1 MLKKIL
7 GNTLFRL
14 LLGVIG
20 GLILGNYLTEST
32 IQIVLSIKYF
42 TGQLIFFLVPLI
54 VIGFIVS
61 SITKLNEGSTKI
73 VGFSLLIAY
82 LSSVGAGL
90 FAMIAGY
97 QIIPNLSIP
106 TSVDSL
112 KEIPKILFQLDIPPV
127 FSVMTALVISLML
140 GLGILITK
148 AKELEKIFDQFKDIV
163 ILLVNKVLIPILPFF
178 IAANFA
184 ILSYEGSIETQLPVF
199 LKVILIVIVGH
210 FIWMTLL
217 FSIAGFYHK
226 TNPFKLLKFYPPVY
240 LTALGTM
247 SSAASLGVAVK
258 AVNDSKVIKPSISN
272 FTIPFFSNTH
282 LCGSVLTEVFFVM
295 TVSQVLYG
303 TIPDLSTMVMF
314 VILLGVFAVGAPG
327 VPGGTVVASLGLI
340 SSVLDFDEAGI
351 ALILTIFA
359 LQDSFG
365 TACNITT
372 DGALSMIVDKYDDN
386 LSQIKAESNS

>member
-1 MLKKIL
+1 MLKKIVN
-7 GNTLFRL
+7 NTLFRL
-14 LLGVIG
+14 VLGVIT
-20 GLILGNYLTEST
+20 GLVLGNYLTEST
-32 IQIVLSIKYF
+32 IQVVLSLKYF

-61 SITKLNEGSTKI
+61 SITKLNQGSGKI

-90 FAMIAGY
+90 FSTFAGY

-106 TSVDSL
+106 TSVETL
-112 KEIPKILFQLDIPPV
+112 KEVPKILFQLDIPPL
-127 FSVMTALVISLML
+127 FSVMTALVIALML
-140 GLGILITK
+140 GMGILITK

-184 ILSYEGSIETQLPVF
+184 ILSYEGSIEKQLPVF

-217 FSIAGFYHK
+217 YSIAGFYHK
-226 TNPFKLLKFYPPVY
+226 TNPFKLLKHYPPVY
-240 LTALGTM
+240 LTAVGTM
-247 SSAASLGVAVK
+247 SSAATLGVAVK
-258 AVNDSKVIKPSISN
+258 AVDDSKVIKPTIAN

-303 TIPDLSTMVMF
+303 TIPDVGTMLTF
-314 VILLGVFAVGAPG
+314 VLLLGIFAVGAPG

-340 SSVLDFDEAGI
+340 SNVLGFDEAGV

-372 DGALSMIVDKYDDN
+372 DGALSMIVDQY
-386 LSQIKAESNS
+386 AEEKV

>member
-1 MLKKIL
+1 MIQKIFS
-7 GNTLFRL
+7 NTLFKL
-14 LLGVIG
+14 ILGVIA
-20 GLILGNYLTEST
+20 GLVLGNYLNEST

-61 SITKLNEGSTKI
+61 SITKLNEGSGKI
-73 VGFSLLIAY
+73 VGFSLGIAY

-90 FAMIAGY
+90 FSMFAGY
-97 QIIPNLSIP
+97 QIIQNLSIP
-106 TSVDSL
+106 TSVDAL
-112 KEIPKILFQLDIPPV
+112 KEIPKILFQLDIPPI
-127 FSVMTALVISLML
+127 FSVMTALILSLMI
-140 GLGILITK
+140 GMGILITK
-148 AKELEKIFDQFKDIV
+148 AKQLEIIFDQFKDIV
-163 ILLVNKVLIPILPFF
+163 ILMVNKVLIPILPFF

-184 ILSYEGSIETQLPVF
+184 ILSYEGSIEKQLPVF

-210 FIWMTLL
+210 LIWMTLL
-217 FSIAGFYHK
+217 YSIAGAYHK
-226 TNPFKLLKFYPPVY
+226 TNPFKLLKHYPPVY
-240 LTALGTM
+240 LTAVGTM
-247 SSAASLGVAVK
+247 SSAATLGVAVK
-258 AVNDSKVIKPSISN
+258 AVDGSKVINPKIAN

-303 TIPDLSTMVMF
+303 SIPDLGTMVMF
-314 VILLGVFAVGAPG
+314 VLLLGVFAVGAPG

-340 SSVLDFDEAGI
+340 SNILGFDEAGV

-365 TACNITT
+365 TACNITS
-372 DGALSMIVDKYDDN
+372 DGALSMMVDKYAKDVN
-386 LSQIKAESNS
+386 

>member
-1 MLKKIL
+1 MLNKIL
-7 GNTLFRL
+7 NNTLFRL

-20 GLILGNYLTEST
+20 GLILGNYLTESS
-32 IQIVLSIKYF
+32 IQVVLSIKYF

-61 SITKLNEGSTKI
+61 SITKLNEGSTRI

-82 LSSVGAGL
+82 LSSIGAGL
-90 FAMIAGY
+90 FSMIAGY
-97 QIIPNLSIP
+97 QIIPNLSVP

-112 KEIPKILFQLDIPPV
+112 KEIPKLLFQLDIPPV

-140 GLGILITK
+140 GMGILITK
-148 AKELEKIFDQFKDIV
+148 AKELEKIFDQFKNIV

-184 ILSYEGSIETQLPVF
+184 ILSYEGSIEKQLPVF

-210 FIWMTLL
+210 FIWMTLIYT
-217 FSIAGFYHK
+217 IAALYHK
-226 TNPFKLLKFYPPVY
+226 TNPFKLLKYYPSVY
-240 LTALGTM
+240 LTAVGTM
-247 SSAASLGVAVK
+247 SSAATLGVAVK
-258 AVNDSKVIKPSISN
+258 AVADSKVIKPTIAN

-295 TVSQVLYG
+295 TVSHVLYG
-303 TIPDLSTMVMF
+303 TIPALSTMVIF
-314 VILLGVFAVGAPG
+314 VLLLGIFAVGAPG

-340 SSVLDFDEAGI
+340 SNVLGFDEAGV

-372 DGALSMIVDKYDDN
+372 DGALSMIVDKYDDQ
-386 LSQIKAESNS
+386 LLQEKSL

>member
-1 MLKKIL
+1 MSQILCQMLKKIAS
-7 GNTLFRL
+7 NTLFRL
-14 LLGVIG
+14 LLGVIA
-20 GLILGNYLTEST
+20 GLVLGNYLNENT
-32 IQIVLSIKYF
+32 IQVVLSLKYF

-61 SITKLNEGSTKI
+61 SITKLREGSAKI

-82 LSSVGAGL
+82 LSSIGAGL
-90 FAMIAGY
+90 FSIIGGY

-112 KEIPKILFQLDIPPV
+112 REVPKILFQLDIPPI

-140 GLGILITK
+140 GMGILITK

-184 ILSYEGSIETQLPVF
+184 ILSYEGSIEKQLPVF
-199 LKVILIVIVGH
+199 LKVILIVIIGH
-210 FIWMTLL
+210 FIWMTLIYT
-217 FSIAGFYHK
+217 IARFYHK

-240 LTALGTM
+240 LTAVGTM

-258 AVNDSKVIKPSISN
+258 AVNDSKVIKPTISN

-303 TIPDLSTMVMF
+303 HIPDVGTMVTF
-314 VILLGVFAVGAPG
+314 VLLLGVFAVGAPG

-340 SSVLDFDEAGI
+340 SNVLGFDEAGV

-372 DGALSMIVDKYDDN
+372 DGALSMIVDKY
-386 LSQIKAESNS
+386 AEEK

>member
-1 MLKKIL
+1 MSQILCQMLKKIAS
-7 GNTLFRL
+7 NTLFRL
-14 LLGVIG
+14 LLGVIA
-20 GLILGNYLTEST
+20 GLVLGNYLNENT
-32 IQIVLSIKYF
+32 IQVVLSLKYF

-61 SITKLNEGSTKI
+61 SITKLSEGSAKI

-82 LSSVGAGL
+82 LSSIGAGL
-90 FAMIAGY
+90 FSMIAGY

-112 KEIPKILFQLDIPPV
+112 REVPKILFQLDIPPI
-127 FSVMTALVISLML
+127 FSVITALVISLML
-140 GLGILITK
+140 GMGILITK

-184 ILSYEGSIETQLPVF
+184 ILSYEGSIEKQLPVF

-210 FIWMTLL
+210 FIWMTLMYT
-217 FSIAGFYHK
+217 IAGFYHK
-226 TNPFKLLKFYPPVY
+226 TNPFKLLKYYPPVY
-240 LTALGTM
+240 LTAVGTM

-258 AVNDSKVIKPSISN
+258 AVNDSKVIKPTISN

-303 TIPDLSTMVMF
+303 HIPDVGTMVTF
-314 VILLGVFAVGAPG
+314 VLLLGVFAVGAPG

-340 SSVLDFDEAGI
+340 SNVLGFDEAGV

-372 DGALSMIVDKYDDN
+372 DGALSMIVDKY
-386 LSQIKAESNS
+386 AEEK

>member
-1 MLKKIL
+1 MSQILCQMFKKIVS
-7 GNTLFRL
+7 NTLFRL
-14 LLGVIG
+14 LLGVIA
-20 GLILGNYLTEST
+20 GLVLGNYLNENT
-32 IQIVLSIKYF
+32 IQVVLSLKYF

-61 SITKLNEGSTKI
+61 SITKLNEGSAKI

-82 LSSVGAGL
+82 LSSIGAGL
-90 FAMIAGY
+90 FSMIAGY
-97 QIIPNLSIP
+97 QIIPNLTIP

-112 KEIPKILFQLDIPPV
+112 REVPKILFQLDIPPI
-127 FSVMTALVISLML
+127 FSVMTALIISLML
-140 GLGILITK
+140 GMGILITK

-178 IAANFA
+178 IATNFA
-184 ILSYEGSIETQLPVF
+184 ILSYEGSIEKQFPVF

-210 FIWMTLL
+210 FIWMTLMYT
-217 FSIAGFYHK
+217 IAAFYHK
-226 TNPFKLLKFYPPVY
+226 TNPFKLLKYYPPVY
-240 LTALGTM
+240 LTAVGTM

-258 AVNDSKVIKPSISN
+258 AVDDSKVIKPTIAN

-303 TIPDLSTMVMF
+303 HIPDAGTMVTF
-314 VILLGVFAVGAPG
+314 VLLLGIFAVGAPG

-340 SSVLDFDEAGI
+340 SNVLGFDEAGV

-372 DGALSMIVDKYDDN
+372 DGALSMIVDKY
-386 LSQIKAESNS
+386 AEEK

>member
-7 GNTLFRL
+7 SNTLFRL
-14 LLGVIG
+14 ILGVIV
-20 GLILGNYLTEST
+20 GLVLGNYLTEST
-32 IQIVLSIKYF
+32 IQVVLSIKYF

-61 SITKLNEGSTKI
+61 SITKLNEGSTKV

-82 LSSVGAGL
+82 LSSIGAGFFSML
-90 FAMIAGY
+90 AGY

-112 KEIPKILFQLDIPPV
+112 REIPQILFQLDIPPI
-127 FSVMTALVISLML
+127 FSVMTALVLSLMI

-148 AKELEKIFDQFKDIV
+148 AKQLETLFDQFRDII
-163 ILLVNKVLIPILPFF
+163 ILMVNKVLIPILPFF

-184 ILSYEGSIETQLPVF
+184 ILSYEGSIERQLPVF
-199 LKVILIVIVGH
+199 LKVIIIVIVGH
-210 FIWMTLL
+210 FIWMTLMYT
-217 FSIAGFYHK
+217 IAGLYHK
-226 TNPFKLLKFYPPVY
+226 TNPIKLLKFYPSAY
-240 LTALGTM
+240 LTAIGTM
-247 SSAASLGVAVK
+247 SSAATLGVAVK
-258 AVNDSKVIKPSISN
+258 AVNDSKIIDPKISN

-282 LCGSVLTEVFFVM
+282 LCGSVLTEVFFLM

-303 TIPDLSTMVMF
+303 HIPDLGTMVLF
-314 VILLGVFAVGAPG
+314 VLLLGVFAVGAPG

-340 SSVLDFDEAGI
+340 SNVLGFDEAGV

-372 DGALSMIVDKYDDN
+372 DGALSMIVDRYAKPKE
-386 LSQIKAESNS
+386 LTVR

>member
-7 GNTLFRL
+7 GNTLFKL
-14 LLGVIG
+14 IVGVIA
-20 GLILGNYLTEST
+20 GLILGNYLNEST

-61 SITKLNEGSTKI
+61 SITKLNEGSSKI
-73 VGFSLLIAY
+73 VGFSLAIAY
-82 LSSVGAGL
+82 LSSIGAGL
-90 FAMIAGY
+90 LSTFAGY
-97 QIIPNLSIP
+97 QIIPQLSIP
-106 TSVDSL
+106 TSVEAL
-112 KEIPKILFQLDIPPV
+112 KEVPKILFQLDIPPI
-127 FSVMTALVISLML
+127 FSVMTALILSLMI
-140 GLGILITK
+140 GMGILLTK
-148 AKELEKIFDQFKDIV
+148 AKQLEIIFDQFKDIV
-163 ILLVNKVLIPILPFF
+163 ILMVNKVLIPILPFF

-184 ILSYEGSIETQLPVF
+184 ILSYEGSIEKQLPVF
-199 LKVILIVIVGH
+199 FKVILIVIVGH
-210 FIWMTLL
+210 FIWMTLMY
-217 FSIAGFYHK
+217 SIAGFYHK
-226 TNPFKLLKFYPPVY
+226 TNPLKLLKHYPPVY
-240 LTALGTM
+240 LTAVGTM
-247 SSAASLGVAVK
+247 SSAATLGVAVK
-258 AVNDSKVIKPSISN
+258 AVDDSKVIKPTIAN

-303 TIPDLSTMVMF
+303 SIPDLGTMVMF
-314 VILLGVFAVGAPG
+314 VLLLGVFAVGAPG

-340 SSVLDFDEAGI
+340 SNVLGFDEAGI

-372 DGALSMIVDKYDDN
+372 DGALAMIVDKYAEE
-386 LSQIKAESNS
+386 KA

>member
-1 MLKKIL
+1 MSQILCQMFKKIVS
-7 GNTLFRL
+7 NTLFRL
-14 LLGVIG
+14 LLGVIA
-20 GLILGNYLTEST
+20 GLVLGSYLNENT
-32 IQIVLSIKYF
+32 IQVVLSLKYF

-61 SITKLNEGSTKI
+61 SITKLNEGSAKI

-82 LSSVGAGL
+82 LSSIGAGL
-90 FAMIAGY
+90 FSMIAGY
-97 QIIPNLSIP
+97 QIIPNLTIP

-112 KEIPKILFQLDIPPV
+112 REVPKILFQLDIPPI
-127 FSVMTALVISLML
+127 FSVMTALIISLML
-140 GLGILITK
+140 GMGILITK

-178 IAANFA
+178 IATNFA
-184 ILSYEGSIETQLPVF
+184 ILSYEGSIEKQFPVF

-210 FIWMTLL
+210 FIWMTLMYT
-217 FSIAGFYHK
+217 IAAFYHK
-226 TNPFKLLKFYPPVY
+226 TNPFKLLKYYPPVY
-240 LTALGTM
+240 LTAVGTM

-258 AVNDSKVIKPSISN
+258 AVDDSKVIKPTIAN

-303 TIPDLSTMVMF
+303 HIPDAGTMVTF
-314 VILLGVFAVGAPG
+314 VLLLGIFAVGAPG

-340 SSVLDFDEAGI
+340 SNVLGFDEAGV

-372 DGALSMIVDKYDDN
+372 DGALSMIVDKY
-386 LSQIKAESNS
+386 AEEK

>member
-1 MLKKIL
+1 MSQILCQMFKKIVS
-7 GNTLFRL
+7 NTLFRL
-14 LLGVIG
+14 LLGVIA
-20 GLILGNYLTEST
+20 GLVLGNYLNENT
-32 IQIVLSIKYF
+32 IQIVLSLKYF

-61 SITKLNEGSTKI
+61 SITKLSEGSAKI

-82 LSSVGAGL
+82 LSSIGAGL
-90 FAMIAGY
+90 FSMIAGY

-112 KEIPKILFQLDIPPV
+112 REVPKILFQLDIPPI
-127 FSVMTALVISLML
+127 FSVMTALIISLML
-140 GLGILITK
+140 GMGILITK

-178 IAANFA
+178 IATNFA
-184 ILSYEGSIETQLPVF
+184 ILSYEGSIEKQFPVF

-210 FIWMTLL
+210 FIWMTLMYT
-217 FSIAGFYHK
+217 IAAFYHK
-226 TNPFKLLKFYPPVY
+226 TNPFKLLKYYPPVY
-240 LTALGTM
+240 LTAVGTM

-258 AVNDSKVIKPSISN
+258 AVDDSKVIKPTIAN

-303 TIPDLSTMVMF
+303 HIPDAGTMVTF
-314 VILLGVFAVGAPG
+314 VLLLGIFAVGAPG

-340 SSVLDFDEAGI
+340 SNVLGFDEAGV

-372 DGALSMIVDKYDDN
+372 DGALSMIVDKY
-386 LSQIKAESNS
+386 AEEK

>member
-1 MLKKIL
+1 MIRTLFR
-7 GNTLFRL
+7 NTLFRL
-14 LLGVIG
+14 LLGVVA
-20 GLILGNYLTEST
+20 GLILGNYLNEAT
-32 IQIVLSIKYF
+32 IQIVLSIKHL

-61 SITKLNEGSTKI
+61 SITKLSQGSAKI

-82 LSSVGAGL
+82 LSSIGAGL
-90 FAMIAGY
+90 FSMLAGY
-97 QIIPNLSIP
+97 QIIPNLSVP
-106 TSVDSL
+106 TQVDTL
-112 KEIPKILFQLDIPPV
+112 KEIPALLFQLDIPPV

-148 AKELEKIFDQFKDIV
+148 AKELEKIFDQFKEI
-163 ILLVNKVLIPILPFF
+163 ILWLVNKVLIPILPFF

-184 ILSYEGSIETQLPVF
+184 LLSYEGSIEKQLPVF
-199 LKVILIVIVGH
+199 LKVILIVMVGH
-210 FIWMTLL
+210 VIWMTLMY
-217 FSIAGFYHK
+217 SIAGFYHK
-226 TNPFKLLKFYPPVY
+226 TNPFKLLKHYPSVY
-240 LTALGTM
+240 LTAVGTM
-247 SSAASLGVAVK
+247 SSAATLGVAVK
-258 AVNDSKVIKPSISN
+258 AVNDSKVIKPSIAN

-303 TIPDLSTMVMF
+303 SLPDFSTMFLF
-314 VILLGVFAVGAPG
+314 VILLGIFAVGAPG

-340 SSVLDFDEAGI
+340 SNVLGFDEAGV

-372 DGALSMIVDKYDDN
+372 DGALSMIVDRYSGK
-386 LSQIKAESNS
+386 EME

>member
-7 GNTLFRL
+7 NNTLFRL
-14 LLGVIG
+14 LLGVIA
-20 GLILGNYLTEST
+20 GLILGNYLNEST
-32 IQIVLSIKYF
+32 IQVVLSIKYF

-61 SITKLNEGSTKI
+61 SITKLNQGSTRI

-82 LSSVGAGL
+82 LSSIGAGL
-90 FAMIAGY
+90 FSVVAGY
-97 QIIPNLSIP
+97 QIIPNLTIP
-106 TSVDSL
+106 TAVEEL

-140 GLGILITK
+140 GLGILITQ

-184 ILSYEGSIETQLPVF
+184 ILSYEGSIEKQLPVF
-199 LKVILIVIVGH
+199 LKVILIVSVGH
-210 FIWMTLL
+210 FIWMTLMY
-217 FSIAGFYHK
+217 SIAGFYHK
-226 TNPFKLLKFYPPVY
+226 TNPFKLLKHYPSVY
-240 LTALGTM
+240 LTAVGTM

-258 AVNDSKVIKPSISN
+258 AVDDSKVIKPSIAN

-303 TIPDLSTMVMF
+303 TIPDLGTMVMF
-314 VILLGVFAVGAPG
+314 VLLLGVFAVGAPG

-340 SSVLDFDEAGI
+340 ANVLGFDEAGV

-372 DGALSMIVDKYDDN
+372 DGALSMIVDKY
-386 LSQIKAESNS
+386 AEEKV

>member
-1 MLKKIL
+1 MFKKIVS
-7 GNTLFRL
+7 NTLFRL
-14 LLGVIG
+14 LLGVIA
-20 GLILGNYLTEST
+20 GLVLGNYLNENT
-32 IQIVLSIKYF
+32 IQVVLSLKYF

-61 SITKLNEGSTKI
+61 SITKLNEGSAKI

-82 LSSVGAGL
+82 LSSIGAGL
-90 FAMIAGY
+90 FSMIAWY
-97 QIIPNLSIP
+97 QIIPNLTIP

-112 KEIPKILFQLDIPPV
+112 REVPKILFQLDIPPI
-127 FSVMTALVISLML
+127 FSVMTALIISLML
-140 GLGILITK
+140 GMGILITK

-178 IAANFA
+178 IATNFA
-184 ILSYEGSIETQLPVF
+184 ILSYEGSIEKQFPVF

-210 FIWMTLL
+210 FIWMTLMYT
-217 FSIAGFYHK
+217 IAAFYHK
-226 TNPFKLLKFYPPVY
+226 TNPFKLLKYYPPVY
-240 LTALGTM
+240 LTAVGTM

-258 AVNDSKVIKPSISN
+258 AVDDSKVIKPTIAN

-303 TIPDLSTMVMF
+303 HIPDAGTMVTF
-314 VILLGVFAVGAPG
+314 VLLLGIFAVGAPG

-340 SSVLDFDEAGI
+340 SNVLGFDEAGV

-372 DGALSMIVDKYDDN
+372 DGALSMIVDKY
-386 LSQIKAESNS
+386 AEEK

>member
-1 MLKKIL
+1 MFKKIVS
-7 GNTLFRL
+7 NTLFRL
-14 LLGVIG
+14 LLGVIA
-20 GLILGNYLTEST
+20 GLVLGNYLNENT
-32 IQIVLSIKYF
+32 IQVVLSLKYF

-61 SITKLNEGSTKI
+61 SITKLNEGSAKI

-82 LSSVGAGL
+82 LSSIGAGL
-90 FAMIAGY
+90 FSMIAGY

-112 KEIPKILFQLDIPPV
+112 REVPKILFQLDIPPI
-127 FSVMTALVISLML
+127 FSVMTALIISLML
-140 GLGILITK
+140 GMGILITK

-178 IAANFA
+178 IATNFA
-184 ILSYEGSIETQLPVF
+184 ILSYEGSIEKQFPVF

-210 FIWMTLL
+210 FIWMTLMYT
-217 FSIAGFYHK
+217 IAAFYHK
-226 TNPFKLLKFYPPVY
+226 TNPFKLLKYYPPVY
-240 LTALGTM
+240 LTAVGTM

-258 AVNDSKVIKPSISN
+258 AVDDSKVIKPTIAN

-303 TIPDLSTMVMF
+303 HIPDAGTMVTF
-314 VILLGVFAVGAPG
+314 VLLLGIFAVGAPG
-327 VPGGTVVASLGLI
+327 VQGGTVVASLGLI
-340 SSVLDFDEAGI
+340 SNVLGFDEAGV

-372 DGALSMIVDKYDDN
+372 DGALSMIVDKY
-386 LSQIKAESNS
+386 AEEK

>member
-1 MLKKIL
+1 MSQILCQMLKKIAS
-7 GNTLFRL
+7 NTLFRL
-14 LLGVIG
+14 LLGVIA
-20 GLILGNYLTEST
+20 GLVLGNYLNENT
-32 IQIVLSIKYF
+32 IQIVLSLKYF

-61 SITKLNEGSTKI
+61 SITKLSEGSAKI

-82 LSSVGAGL
+82 LSSIGAGL
-90 FAMIAGY
+90 FSMIAGY

-112 KEIPKILFQLDIPPV
+112 REVPKILFQLDIPPI

-140 GLGILITK
+140 GMGILITK

-184 ILSYEGSIETQLPVF
+184 ILSYEGSIEKQLPVF

-210 FIWMTLL
+210 FIWMTLMYT
-217 FSIAGFYHK
+217 IAGFYHK
-226 TNPFKLLKFYPPVY
+226 TNPFKLLKYYPPVY
-240 LTALGTM
+240 LTAVGTM

-258 AVNDSKVIKPSISN
+258 AVNDSKVIKSTISN

-303 TIPDLSTMVMF
+303 HIPDVGTMVIF
-314 VILLGVFAVGAPG
+314 VLLLGVFAVGAPG

-340 SSVLDFDEAGI
+340 SNVLGFDEAGV

-372 DGALSMIVDKYDDN
+372 DGALSMIVDKY
-386 LSQIKAESNS
+386 AEDK

>member
-1 MLKKIL
+1 MSQILCQMLKKIAS
-7 GNTLFRL
+7 NTLFRL
-14 LLGVIG
+14 LLGVIA
-20 GLILGNYLTEST
+20 GLVLGNYLNENT
-32 IQIVLSIKYF
+32 IQVVLSLKYF

-61 SITKLNEGSTKI
+61 SITKLSEGSAKI

-82 LSSVGAGL
+82 LSSIGAGL
-90 FAMIAGY
+90 FSIIGGY

-112 KEIPKILFQLDIPPV
+112 REVPKILFQLDIPPI

-140 GLGILITK
+140 GMGILITK

-163 ILLVNKVLIPILPFF
+163 IFLVNKVLIPILPFF

-184 ILSYEGSIETQLPVF
+184 ILSYEGSIEKQLPVF
-199 LKVILIVIVGH
+199 LKVILIVIIGH
-210 FIWMTLL
+210 FIWMTLMYT
-217 FSIAGFYHK
+217 IAGFYHK
-226 TNPFKLLKFYPPVY
+226 TNPFKLLKHYPPVY
-240 LTALGTM
+240 LTAVGTM
-247 SSAASLGVAVK
+247 SSAASLGIAVK
-258 AVNDSKVIKPSISN
+258 AVDDSKVIKPTIAN

-303 TIPDLSTMVMF
+303 HIPDLGTMVTF
-314 VILLGVFAVGAPG
+314 VLLLGVFAVGAPG

-340 SSVLDFDEAGI
+340 SNVLGFDEAGV

-372 DGALSMIVDKYDDN
+372 DGALSMIVDKYADE
-386 LSQIKAESNS
+386 K

>member
-1 MLKKIL
+1 MSQILCQMFKKIVS
-7 GNTLFRL
+7 NTLFRL
-14 LLGVIG
+14 LLGVIA
-20 GLILGNYLTEST
+20 GLVLGNYLNENT
-32 IQIVLSIKYF
+32 IQVVLSLKYF

-61 SITKLNEGSTKI
+61 SITKLNEGSAKI

-82 LSSVGAGL
+82 LSSIGAGL
-90 FAMIAGY
+90 FSMIAGY
-97 QIIPNLSIP
+97 QIIPNLTIP

-112 KEIPKILFQLDIPPV
+112 REVPKILFQLDIPPI
-127 FSVMTALVISLML
+127 FSVMTALIISLML
-140 GLGILITK
+140 GMGILITK

-178 IAANFA
+178 IATNFA
-184 ILSYEGSIETQLPVF
+184 ILSYEGSIEKQFPVF

-210 FIWMTLL
+210 FIWMTLMYT
-217 FSIAGFYHK
+217 IAAFYHK
-226 TNPFKLLKFYPPVY
+226 TNPFKLLKYYPPVY
-240 LTALGTM
+240 LTAVGTM

-258 AVNDSKVIKPSISN
+258 AVDDSKVIKPTIAN

-303 TIPDLSTMVMF
+303 HIPDAGTMVTF
-314 VILLGVFAVGAPG
+314 VLLLGIFAVGAPG
-327 VPGGTVVASLGLI
+327 VQGGTVVASLGLI
-340 SSVLDFDEAGI
+340 SNVLGFDEAGV

-372 DGALSMIVDKYDDN
+372 DGALSMIVDKY
-386 LSQIKAESNS
+386 AEEK

>member
-1 MLKKIL
+1 MLKKIAS
-7 GNTLFRL
+7 NTLFRL
-14 LLGVIG
+14 LLGVIA
-20 GLILGNYLTEST
+20 GLVLGNYLNENT
-32 IQIVLSIKYF
+32 IQIVLSLKYF

-61 SITKLNEGSTKI
+61 SITKLSEGSAKI

-82 LSSVGAGL
+82 LSSIGAGL
-90 FAMIAGY
+90 FSMIAGY

-112 KEIPKILFQLDIPPV
+112 REVPKILFQLDIPPI

-140 GLGILITK
+140 GMGILITK

-184 ILSYEGSIETQLPVF
+184 ILSYEGSIEKQLPVF

-210 FIWMTLL
+210 FIWMTLMYT
-217 FSIAGFYHK
+217 IAGFYHK
-226 TNPFKLLKFYPPVY
+226 TNPFKLLKYYPPVY
-240 LTALGTM
+240 LTAVGTM

-258 AVNDSKVIKPSISN
+258 AVNDSKVIKSTISN

-303 TIPDLSTMVMF
+303 HIPDVGTMVIF
-314 VILLGVFAVGAPG
+314 VLLLGVFAVGAPG

-340 SSVLDFDEAGI
+340 SNVLGFDEAGV

-372 DGALSMIVDKYDDN
+372 DGALSMIVDKY
-386 LSQIKAESNS
+386 AEEK

>member
-1 MLKKIL
+1 MFKKIVN
-7 GNTLFRL
+7 NTLFRL
-14 LLGVIG
+14 IIGVIA
-20 GLILGNYLTEST
+20 GLVLGNYLTEST
-32 IQIVLSIKYF
+32 IQVVLSIKYF

-61 SITKLNEGSTKI
+61 SITKLNEGSGKI

-82 LSSVGAGL
+82 LSSIGAG
-90 FAMIAGY
+90 FFSMIAGY

-106 TSVDSL
+106 TSVDAL
-112 KEIPKILFQLDIPPV
+112 KEIPKILFQLDIPPM

-140 GLGILITK
+140 GMGILITR

-184 ILSYEGSIETQLPVF
+184 ILSYEGSIEKQLPVF

-217 FSIAGFYHK
+217 YTIAGLYHK
-226 TNPFKLLKFYPPVY
+226 TNPFKLLKHYPPVY
-240 LTALGTM
+240 LTAVGTM
-247 SSAASLGVAVK
+247 SSAATLGVAVK
-258 AVNDSKVIKPSISN
+258 AVDDSKVIKPTIAN

-303 TIPDLSTMVMF
+303 SIPDLGTMIMF
-314 VILLGVFAVGAPG
+314 VLLLGVFAVGAPG

-340 SSVLDFDEAGI
+340 ANVLGFDEAGV

-372 DGALSMIVDKYDDN
+372 DGALSMIVDKY
-386 LSQIKAESNS
+386 SETE

>member
-1 MLKKIL
+1 MFKKIVS
-7 GNTLFRL
+7 NTLFRL
-14 LLGVIG
+14 LLGVIA
-20 GLILGNYLTEST
+20 GLVLGNYLNENT
-32 IQIVLSIKYF
+32 IQVVLSLKYF

-61 SITKLNEGSTKI
+61 SITKLNEGSAKI

-82 LSSVGAGL
+82 LSSIGAGL
-90 FAMIAGY
+90 FSMIAGY
-97 QIIPNLSIP
+97 QIIPNLTIP

-112 KEIPKILFQLDIPPV
+112 REVPKILFQLDIPPI
-127 FSVMTALVISLML
+127 FSVMTALIISLML
-140 GLGILITK
+140 GMGILITK

-184 ILSYEGSIETQLPVF
+184 ILSYEGSIEKQFPVF

-210 FIWMTLL
+210 FIWMTLMYT
-217 FSIAGFYHK
+217 IAAFYHK
-226 TNPFKLLKFYPPVY
+226 TNPFKLLKYYPPVY
-240 LTALGTM
+240 LTAVGTM

-258 AVNDSKVIKPSISN
+258 AVDDSKVIKPTIAN

-303 TIPDLSTMVMF
+303 HIPDAGTMVTF
-314 VILLGVFAVGAPG
+314 VLLLGIFAVGAPG

-340 SSVLDFDEAGI
+340 SNVLGFDEAGV

-372 DGALSMIVDKYDDN
+372 DGALSMIVDKY
-386 LSQIKAESNS
+386 AEEK

>member
-1 MLKKIL
+1 MFKKIVS
-7 GNTLFRL
+7 NTLFRL
-14 LLGVIG
+14 LLGVIA
-20 GLILGNYLTEST
+20 GLVLGNYLNENT
-32 IQIVLSIKYF
+32 IQVVLSLKYF

-61 SITKLNEGSTKI
+61 SITKLNEGSAKI

-82 LSSVGAGL
+82 LSSIGAGL
-90 FAMIAGY
+90 FSMIAGY
-97 QIIPNLSIP
+97 QIIPNLTIP

-112 KEIPKILFQLDIPPV
+112 REVPKILFQLDIPPI
-127 FSVMTALVISLML
+127 FSVMTALIISLML
-140 GLGILITK
+140 GMGILITK

-178 IAANFA
+178 IATNFA
-184 ILSYEGSIETQLPVF
+184 ILSYEGSIEKQFPVF

-210 FIWMTLL
+210 FIWMTLMYT
-217 FSIAGFYHK
+217 IAAFYHK
-226 TNPFKLLKFYPPVY
+226 TNPFKLLKYYPPVY
-240 LTALGTM
+240 LTAVGTM

-258 AVNDSKVIKPSISN
+258 AVDDSKVIKPTIAN

-303 TIPDLSTMVMF
+303 HIPDAGTMVTF
-314 VILLGVFAVGAPG
+314 VLLLGIFAVGAPG

-340 SSVLDFDEAGI
+340 SNVLGFDEAGV

-372 DGALSMIVDKYDDN
+372 DGALSMIVDKY
-386 LSQIKAESNS
+386 AEEK

>member
-1 MLKKIL
+1 MSQILCQMLKKIAS
-7 GNTLFRL
+7 NTLFRL
-14 LLGVIG
+14 LLGVIA
-20 GLILGNYLTEST
+20 GLVLGIYLNENT
-32 IQIVLSIKYF
+32 IQVVLSLKYF

-61 SITKLNEGSTKI
+61 SITKLSEGSAKI

-82 LSSVGAGL
+82 LSSIGAGL
-90 FAMIAGY
+90 FSMIAGY

-106 TSVDSL
+106 ISVDSL
-112 KEIPKILFQLDIPPV
+112 REVPKILFQLDIPPI
-127 FSVMTALVISLML
+127 FSVITALVISLML
-140 GLGILITK
+140 GMGILITK
-148 AKELEKIFDQFKDIV
+148 AKELEMIFDQFKDIV

-184 ILSYEGSIETQLPVF
+184 ILSYEGSIEKQLPVF

-210 FIWMTLL
+210 FIWMTLMYT
-217 FSIAGFYHK
+217 IAGFYHK
-226 TNPFKLLKFYPPVY
+226 TNPFKLLKYYPPVY
-240 LTALGTM
+240 LTAVGTM

-258 AVNDSKVIKPSISN
+258 AVNDSKVIKPTISN

-303 TIPDLSTMVMF
+303 HIPDVGTMVTF
-314 VILLGVFAVGAPG
+314 VLLLGVFAVGAPG

-340 SSVLDFDEAGI
+340 SNVLGFDEAGV

-372 DGALSMIVDKYDDN
+372 DGALSMIVDKY
-386 LSQIKAESNS
+386 AEEK

>member
-1 MLKKIL
+1 MSQILCQMFKKIVS
-7 GNTLFRL
+7 NTLFRL
-14 LLGVIG
+14 LLGVIA
-20 GLILGNYLTEST
+20 GLVLGNYLNENT
-32 IQIVLSIKYF
+32 IQVVLSLKYF

-61 SITKLNEGSTKI
+61 SITKLNEGSAKI

-82 LSSVGAGL
+82 LSSIGAGL
-90 FAMIAGY
+90 FSMIAGY
-97 QIIPNLSIP
+97 QIIPNLTIP

-112 KEIPKILFQLDIPPV
+112 REVPKILFQLDIPPI
-127 FSVMTALVISLML
+127 FSVMTALIISLML
-140 GLGILITK
+140 GMGILITK

-178 IAANFA
+178 IATNFA
-184 ILSYEGSIETQLPVF
+184 ILSYEGSIEKQLPVF

-210 FIWMTLL
+210 FIWMTLMYT
-217 FSIAGFYHK
+217 IAAFYHK
-226 TNPFKLLKFYPPVY
+226 TNPFKLLKYYPPVY
-240 LTALGTM
+240 LTAVGTM

-258 AVNDSKVIKPSISN
+258 AVDDSKVIKPTIAN

-303 TIPDLSTMVMF
+303 HIPDAGTMVTF
-314 VILLGVFAVGAPG
+314 VLLLGIFAVGAPG

-340 SSVLDFDEAGI
+340 SNVLGFDEAGV

-372 DGALSMIVDKYDDN
+372 DGALSMIVDKY
-386 LSQIKAESNS
+386 AEEK

>member
-1 MLKKIL
+1 MLKKIAS
-7 GNTLFRL
+7 NTLFRL
-14 LLGVIG
+14 LLGVIA
-20 GLILGNYLTEST
+20 GLVLGNYLNENT
-32 IQIVLSIKYF
+32 IQVVLSLKYF

-61 SITKLNEGSTKI
+61 SITKLSEGSAKI

-82 LSSVGAGL
+82 LSSIGAGL
-90 FAMIAGY
+90 FSMIAGY
-97 QIIPNLSIP
+97 QIIPNLSVP

-112 KEIPKILFQLDIPPV
+112 REVPKLLFQLDIPPI

-140 GLGILITK
+140 GMGILITK

-184 ILSYEGSIETQLPVF
+184 ILSYEGSIEKQLPVF

-210 FIWMTLL
+210 FIWMTLMYT
-217 FSIAGFYHK
+217 IAGLYRK
-226 TNPFKLLKFYPPVY
+226 TNPINLLKHYPPVY
-240 LTALGTM
+240 LTAVGTM
-247 SSAASLGVAVK
+247 SSAASLGIAVK
-258 AVNDSKVIKPSISN
+258 AVDDSKVIKPTIAN

-303 TIPDLSTMVMF
+303 HIPDLGTMVTF
-314 VILLGVFAVGAPG
+314 VLLLGVFAVGAPG

-340 SSVLDFDEAGI
+340 SNVLGFDEAGV

-372 DGALSMIVDKYDDN
+372 DGALSMIVDKY
-386 LSQIKAESNS
+386 AEEK

>member
-1 MLKKIL
+1 MLKKIVS
-7 GNTLFRL
+7 NTLFRL
-14 LLGVIG
+14 LLGVIA
-20 GLILGNYLTEST
+20 GLVLGNYLNENT
-32 IQIVLSIKYF
+32 IQVVLSLKYF

-61 SITKLNEGSTKI
+61 SITKLNEGSAKI

-82 LSSVGAGL
+82 LSSIGAGL
-90 FAMIAGY
+90 FSMIAGY
-97 QIIPNLSIP
+97 QIIPNLTIP

-112 KEIPKILFQLDIPPV
+112 REVPKILFQLDIPPI
-127 FSVMTALVISLML
+127 FSVMTALIISLML
-140 GLGILITK
+140 GMGILITK

-178 IAANFA
+178 IATNFA
-184 ILSYEGSIETQLPVF
+184 ILSYEGSIEKQFPVF

-210 FIWMTLL
+210 FIWMTLMYT
-217 FSIAGFYHK
+217 IAAFYHK
-226 TNPFKLLKFYPPVY
+226 TNPFKLLKYYPPVY
-240 LTALGTM
+240 LTAVGTM

-258 AVNDSKVIKPSISN
+258 AVDDSKVIKPTIAN

-303 TIPDLSTMVMF
+303 HIPDAGTMVTF
-314 VILLGVFAVGAPG
+314 VLLLGIFAVGAPG

-340 SSVLDFDEAGI
+340 SNVLGFDEAGV

-372 DGALSMIVDKYDDN
+372 DGALSMIVDKY
-386 LSQIKAESNS
+386 AEEK

>member
-1 MLKKIL
+1 MVWA
-7 GNTLFRL
+7 L
-14 LLGVIG
+14 LLS
-20 GLILGNYLTEST
+20 L
-32 IQIVLSIKYF
+32 KYF

-61 SITKLNEGSTKI
+61 SITKLNEGSAKI

-82 LSSVGAGL
+82 LSSIGAGL
-90 FAMIAGY
+90 FSMIAGY
-97 QIIPNLSIP
+97 QIIPNLTIP

-112 KEIPKILFQLDIPPV
+112 REVPKILFQLDIPPI
-127 FSVMTALVISLML
+127 FSVMTALIISLML
-140 GLGILITK
+140 GMGILITK

-178 IAANFA
+178 IATNFA
-184 ILSYEGSIETQLPVF
+184 ILSYEGSIEKQFPVF

-210 FIWMTLL
+210 FIWMTLMYT
-217 FSIAGFYHK
+217 IAAFYHK
-226 TNPFKLLKFYPPVY
+226 TNPFKLLKYYPPVY
-240 LTALGTM
+240 LTAVGTM

-258 AVNDSKVIKPSISN
+258 AVDDSKVIKPTIAN

-303 TIPDLSTMVMF
+303 HIPDAGTMVTF
-314 VILLGVFAVGAPG
+314 VLLLGIFAVGAPG

-340 SSVLDFDEAGI
+340 SNVLGFDEAGV

-372 DGALSMIVDKYDDN
+372 DGALSMIVDKY
-386 LSQIKAESNS
+386 AEEK

>member
-1 MLKKIL
+1 MLKKIAS
-7 GNTLFRL
+7 NTLFRL
-14 LLGVIG
+14 LLGVIA
-20 GLILGNYLTEST
+20 GLVLGNYLNENT
-32 IQIVLSIKYF
+32 IQIVLSLKYF

-61 SITKLNEGSTKI
+61 SITKLSEGSAKI

-82 LSSVGAGL
+82 LSSIGAGL
-90 FAMIAGY
+90 FSMIAGY

-112 KEIPKILFQLDIPPV
+112 REVPKILFQLDIPPI

-140 GLGILITK
+140 GMGILITK

-184 ILSYEGSIETQLPVF
+184 ILSYEGSIEKQLPVF

-210 FIWMTLL
+210 FIWMTLMYT
-217 FSIAGFYHK
+217 IAGFYHK
-226 TNPFKLLKFYPPVY
+226 TNPFKLLKYYPPVY
-240 LTALGTM
+240 LTAVGTM

-258 AVNDSKVIKPSISN
+258 AVNDSKVIKSTISN

-303 TIPDLSTMVMF
+303 HIPDVGTMVIF
-314 VILLGVFAVGAPG
+314 VLLLGVFAVGAPG

-340 SSVLDFDEAGI
+340 SNVLGFDEAGV

-372 DGALSMIVDKYDDN
+372 DGALSMIVDKY
-386 LSQIKAESNS
+386 AEDK